1 MKSNPCCICSCENF
15 CPIEYK
21 GTCKIWVN
29 PKSALVDVKEVKR
42 MLFDISK
49 IVTQD
54 VVNAIK
60 MLRISTN
67 AVNKYLK

>member
-1 MKSNPCCICSCENF
+1 
-15 CPIEYK
+15 
-21 GTCKIWVN
+21 
-29 PKSALVDVKEVKR
+29 

-60 MLRISTN
+60 MLRISTIV
-67 AVNKYLK
+67 VNKHLKCADT

>member
-1 MKSNPCCICSCENF
+1 
-15 CPIEYK
+15 
-21 GTCKIWVN
+21 
-29 PKSALVDVKEVKR
+29 

-49 IVTQD
+49 IDTQD

-67 AVNKYLK
+67 MVNKHLKCVDT